1 VVEAHEPYFVQ
12 KRDGLRSLS
21 LSSLKKMTVALW
33 MLAYSVTNDFIDDY
47 TRIGESITIK
57 SLQKLVKVVVSI
69 FFVFEEYFRSPN
81 NNNIA
86 RLP

>member
-1 VVEAHEPYFVQ
+1 MLMNLILSKKEM
-12 KRDGLRSLS
+12 GLRRLS

-33 MLAYSVTNDFIDDY
+33 MLAYSVTTDFIDEY

-69 FFVFEEYFRSPN
+69 FCF
-81 NNNIA
+81 
-86 RLP
+86 